1 MRTSMWA
8 MGLSAVMVG
17 CDGGLDDAVVKT
29 AVQQH
34 FNQAN
39 APGRTGLLIKGR
51 SGVVWWQ
58 ASMFDKSCLE
68 QKDLAFNDSPAS
80 RPANARAVA
89 RISPTYKSQW
99 GITAATPTGYCI
111 DLGSDPTIEIG
122 EVVWSADRYRVDTTI
137 TMKSP
142 TPWFECLERGARQ
155 RVVEVLVD
163 NDAPVVQ
170 TDLSL
175 FQGDCPHPLPASE
188 PRRAGREPVAAAP
201 GAPTPGDIKKL
212 AEAFDEAL
220 ASNNHLAARDMVS
233 CYNLFEEPAYE
244 ACAVSEIIAHG
255 SVKAGDADPW
265 LEYAVTDFDSF
276 SKPTRDRENPSMY
289 HVTMKHRRSNKV
301 RSFTVQWVSGD
312 WKLVGIVGVK
322 AEGLTT
328 ARILNDL
335 YDRTQRDIFARRLA
349 GEKID
354 EKGEPLP
361 GFEQPEE

>member
-1 MRTSMWA
+1 MRTMILA
-8 MGLSAVMVG
+8 MMVAG
-17 CDGGLDDAVVKT
+17 CDGGLDEAEVKA

-34 FNQAN
+34 FDQAN

-58 ASMFDKSCLE
+58 ASMFDKGCLE
-68 QKDLAFNDSPAS
+68 KKDLAFNDDPAS
-80 RPANARAVA
+80 RPSNARAVA
-89 RISPTYKSQW
+89 RISPTYAAQW

-111 DLGSDPTIEIG
+111 DLGSDPTIAVG

-137 TMKSP
+137 TMKTP
-142 TPWFECLERGARQ
+142 TPWFECLESGARM
-155 RVVEVLVD
+155 RVVEVLVE
-163 NDAPVVQ
+163 NDAPSVQ
-170 TDLSL
+170 TDLAL

-188 PRRAGREPVAAAP
+188 ARRSGREPVAAAP
-201 GAPTPGDIKKL
+201 GAPTAGDIKKL
-212 AEAFDEAL
+212 AAAFDEAL
-220 ASNNHLAARDMVS
+220 GSNEHLAARDMVS
-233 CYNLFEEPAYE
+233 CYNLFEENPYE

-265 LEYAVTDFDSF
+265 LEYAVTDFESF
-276 SKPTRDRENPSMY
+276 SRPTRDRENPSMY
-289 HVTMKHRRSNKV
+289 HVSMKHRRSKKL
-301 RSFTVQWVSGD
+301 RSFTVQWVGGD
-312 WKLVGIVGVK
+312 WKLVGVVGVK

-335 YDRTQRDIFARRLA
+335 HDREKRDIFSRRVA

-361 GFEQPEE
+361 GFEPKDE